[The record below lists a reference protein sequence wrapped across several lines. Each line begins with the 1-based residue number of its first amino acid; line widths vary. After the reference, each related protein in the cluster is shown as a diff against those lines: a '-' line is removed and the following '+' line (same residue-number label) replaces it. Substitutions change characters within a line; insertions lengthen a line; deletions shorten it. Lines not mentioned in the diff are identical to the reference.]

1 MRRRRSGRASRAPRR
16 PNIFTTPRVFA
27 IVPQPAR
34 HHVRPAATA
43 DVVSPIWRSSAM
55 TENYAAKPTTKP
67 FTSAGPGFDR
77 PGTEG
82 PEAMR
87 AAAEMG
93 TAYAKD
99 VFAKTQAAAQD
110 SKKILEQTYATATKG
125 ASEFNLQLIEV
136 VRTNTNAA
144 FDFARALVAAK
155 SPTEF
160 FELSAAHARQ
170 QAAIFTEQS
179 QQLATLAQ
187 KVATEAAAPLQTG
200 VTSAFDKVR

>member
-1 MRRRRSGRASRAPRR
+1 
-16 PNIFTTPRVFA
+16 
-27 IVPQPAR
+27 
-34 HHVRPAATA
+34 
-43 DVVSPIWRSSAM
+43 M
-55 TENYAAKPTTKP
+55 TENYAAKPKTKP
-67 FTSAGPGFDR
+67 FASAGPGFDR

-187 KVATEAAAPLQTG
+187 KVATEAAQPLQTG